1 MQANDLLKYRDKTI
15 DGFKDGTFLSE
26 HWKKTDDAAY
36 DYGSKDVDDFIQEIK
51 SMSEKI
57 NLNLIEEFFEAP
69 SPADYAKMLIYIK
82 NPHKNKEIVTEKNG
96 RISDLKRQNK
106 INEWNTNKNIEKN
119 AVRH

>member
-1 MQANDLLKYRDKTI
+1 MQANDLLEYRDKTI

-26 HWKKTDDAAY
+26 HWKKSDDAAY

-57 NLNLIEEFFEAP
+57 NLNLIEEFFEPP

-82 NPHKNKEIVTEKNG
+82 NPHKNKEIVAAKND
-96 RISDLKRQNK
+96 RISDLKEGIK
-106 INEWNTNKNIEKN
+106 
-119 AVRH
+119 